1 MIVLSFSVIQ
11 YGFVVFFVAGFPL
24 APVLALFNN
33 IFEIR
38 VDASKLTKNLR
49 RPVPKKVSG
58 LGAWFSILQG
68 VTYLGVVTNV
78 SDESSLSATPSS
90 F

>member
-1 MIVLSFSVIQ
+1 MFLILISVIQ

-24 APVLALFNN
+24 APFLALFNN

-38 VDASKLTKNLR
+38 VDASKLIKNFR

-78 SDESSLSATPSS
+78 RL
-90 F
+90 